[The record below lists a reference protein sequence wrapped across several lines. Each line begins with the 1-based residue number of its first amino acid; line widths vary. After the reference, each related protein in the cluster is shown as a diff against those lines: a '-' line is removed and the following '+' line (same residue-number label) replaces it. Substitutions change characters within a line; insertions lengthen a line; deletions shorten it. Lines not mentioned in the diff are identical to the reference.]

1 MLPNIVKDDA
11 VFSLMDLVTS
21 DFKMNST
28 DQDYELSHEQLIK
41 ASKIL
46 LYKMNLMARKNTY
59 ERGELASMVN
69 ERTERVEKLAK
80 SNLTEVTTFLHTVHS
95 DFESFLSKHKKE
107 HNSMNM
113 RLLKVTE
120 DMSTVM
126 LQFKPI
132 KQSMD

>member
-46 LYKMNLMARKNTY
+46 LYKMNLMVRKNTY